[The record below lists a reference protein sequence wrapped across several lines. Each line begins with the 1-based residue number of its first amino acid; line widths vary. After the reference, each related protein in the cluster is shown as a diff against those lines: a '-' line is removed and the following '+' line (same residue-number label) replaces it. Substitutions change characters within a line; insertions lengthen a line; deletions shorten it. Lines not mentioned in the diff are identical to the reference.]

1 MLPQNVQYM
10 QQMASHQDDLAR
22 KRGQRV
28 SNKRKCLMCAR
39 TFSKAEHLERHVRSH
54 TKEKPFQCRQ
64 CGRKYGRK
72 YACGRHSKAFAD
84 HFSDSLLR
92 HIKDHHKN
100 PGDNEIQESSSTSAW
115 PSAGLELT
123 TEIDNR
129 QQSASTATSLNA
141 STSMSV
147 QGDMSNM
154 SVRAYHVQ
162 QNHIERLQPTSED
175 APLWN
180 LGYGLT
186 DSNFV
191 NSSQAELGF
200 ENWLTYGHLDD
211 SLLRDWPF
219 VLDDTNLSVPRGD
232 PAYSNAKPLADL
244 QNFWYTHM
252 DKDEAGVSGFASPVP
267 SNNQEVDD
275 NYRQSLHRKLQIRVL
290 DQDLPSAD
298 FLNICVR
305 AYFKR
310 FHPVF
315 PVVHAATFRPSKAN
329 AVLLLSIC
337 SIGSLLTGHP
347 YAVQRGV
354 QLFERL
360 NKAILSTWENLMR
373 RGPNENFAM
382 IQAALLG
389 QTFGLLSGQAKH
401 LVLVD
406 TFHGTII
413 AWARRAKVFQSH
425 HQPLDHQD
433 QETRWRAWVRTEE
446 RIRIALAVRIQDAE
460 IANTL
465 HHETLMSLAS
475 KRSLFAE
482 SDSLFFAAS
491 PMEWEALYREKATHL
506 ALPQPERSPGYIT
519 PDTLHDHLLS
529 VPSSSQFSVLSALED
544 ILSAILQARS
554 NETLNDEYV
563 GKLHTCLTA
572 FCRQFNLS
580 GSPATQFDALHDGIK
595 ICWHFLFISLHADLD
610 LLEKSI
616 GRDGPLMSPT
626 DLFNIHEWAQSA
638 SAKRA
643 VAHAIMIKRNL
654 EHFPLT
660 SEPAM
665 HVPRAL
671 FFSAICLFC
680 YSKYGDG
687 EDEQRVNYPEL
698 RILDVDEAALLREA
712 KGYKKGTDLEIGP
725 FCGLVDLLQR
735 IGHWEIARKFASLLG
750 ALVHAELG

>member
-1 MLPQNVQYM
+1 
-10 QQMASHQDDLAR
+10 
-22 KRGQRV
+22 
-28 SNKRKCLMCAR
+28 
-39 TFSKAEHLERHVRSH
+39 
-54 TKEKPFQCRQ
+54 
-64 CGRKYGRK
+64 
-72 YACGRHSKAFAD
+72 
-84 HFSDSLLR
+84 
-92 HIKDHHKN
+92 
-100 PGDNEIQESSSTSAW
+100 
-115 PSAGLELT
+115 
-123 TEIDNR
+123 
-129 QQSASTATSLNA
+129 
-141 STSMSV
+141 
-147 QGDMSNM
+147 M
-154 SVRAYHVQ
+154 SVRGEMSDRSMGAYHGE
-162 QNHIERLQPTSED
+162 QNQIERLQSTSEE
-175 APLWN
+175 APHWN
-180 LGYGLT
+180 LGQGLT
-186 DSNFV
+186 DSTFLNG
-191 NSSQAELGF
+191 SQDVLGF
-200 ENWLTYGHLDD
+200 ENWLTYGNLDD

-219 VLDDTNLSVPRGD
+219 VLDESDLSGPRGD
-232 PAYSNAKPLADL
+232 AAYGSAKPLANL
-244 QNFWYTHM
+244 QNSWYTHM
-252 DKDEAGVSGFASPVP
+252 DKNELAVSGYASPVP
-267 SNNQEVDD
+267 GHNQEVDD

-305 AYFKR
+305 LYFER

-360 NKAILSTWENLMR
+360 NKAILSNWENLMR
-373 RGPNENFAM
+373 HGPNENFAM

-413 AWARRAKVFQSH
+413 AWARRAKVFQSR
-425 HQPLDHQD
+425 HQPFDHQD
-433 QETRWRAWVRTEE
+433 LETRWREWVRTEE
-446 RIRIALAVRIQDAE
+446 AIRIALAVRMQDAE

-475 KRSLFAE
+475 KRALFAE
-482 SDSLFFAAS
+482 SDSLFFASS
-491 PMEWEALYREKATHL
+491 PLEWEALYREKGTHL
-506 ALPQPERSPGYIT
+506 AIPQPERSPGYIT
-519 PDTLHDHLLS
+519 PETLHDHLLS
-529 VPSSSQFSVLSALED
+529 IPSSSQFSVLSALED

-554 NETLNDEYV
+554 NETLTDEYV
-563 GKLHTCLTA
+563 GKLHSCLMA
-572 FCRQFNLS
+572 FHRQFNLS
-580 GSPATQFDALHDGIK
+580 SSPARQFDALHDGIK

-616 GRDGPLMSPT
+616 GRDGPQISPT
-626 DLFNIHEWAQSA
+626 DLVNIHEWARSA
-638 SAKRA
+638 SAKHA
-643 VAHAIMIKRNL
+643 VAHAIMIKRNV

-680 YSKYGDG
+680 YSKYGGG
-687 EDEQRVNYPEL
+687 EDERRVDIPEL
-698 RILDVDEAALLREA
+698 RMLDVDEAALLREA
-712 KGYKKGTDLEIGP
+712 NGTKKGSNLEIGP
-725 FCGLVDLLQR
+725 FCVLVDLLQR

-750 ALVHAELG
+750 AVVYAEPG